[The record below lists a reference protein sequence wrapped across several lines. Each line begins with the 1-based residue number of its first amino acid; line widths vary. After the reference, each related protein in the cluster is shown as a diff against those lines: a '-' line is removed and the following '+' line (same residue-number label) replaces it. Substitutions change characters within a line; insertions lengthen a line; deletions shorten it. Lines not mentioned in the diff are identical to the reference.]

1 MVESLKIPHTYCWS
15 SALIKK
21 PSDWPYYIGKSIYG
35 FINNPFGFLTMIL
48 IDVCGFFFREEPSY
62 TPPTDIAHFLSI
74 GAKPVYIGFGSIVMD
89 DADAMTSVIQAACQ
103 KLGTRAIVS
112 KGWSQLGN
120 NCQSSDILFIDDCPH
135 GTRKFPSQTLPIARL
150 IFCRMAL

>member
-1 MVESLKIPHTYCWS
+1 MENLKIPHTYCWS
-15 SALIKK
+15 PALIKK
-21 PSDWPYYIGKSIYG
+21 PSDWPFYIGKSVYG
-35 FINNPFGFLTMIL
+35 FIDNSIGFLTMIL

-62 TPPTDIAHFLSI
+62 TPPPNIAQFLSC

-103 KLGTRAIVS
+103 KLGIRAIVS

-120 NCQSSDILFIDDCPH
+120 NCHSSGILFIDDCPH
-135 GTRKFPSQTLPIARL
+135 GTRKCPFQTL
-150 IFCRMAL
+150 ALLD